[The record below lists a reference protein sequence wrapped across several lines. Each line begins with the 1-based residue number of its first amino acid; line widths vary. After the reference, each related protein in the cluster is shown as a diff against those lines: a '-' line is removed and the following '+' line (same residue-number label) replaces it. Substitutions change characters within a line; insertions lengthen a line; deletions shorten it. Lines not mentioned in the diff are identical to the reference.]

1 MLYFILTYILGAAM
15 FVATFLTINIKLK
28 IITLEMLN
36 DEDNIFFII
45 LGIIIWPVT
54 AVILILMLIVHS
66 IMSSIGYIIEKISS
80 ILKKYGKFIIPK

>member
-1 MLYFILTYILGAAM
+1 M

-28 IITLEMLN
+28 IITLETLN

-54 AVILILMLIVHS
+54 VVMLILMLIVHS
-66 IMSSIGYIIEKISS
+66 IMFSIGYIIEKLSS